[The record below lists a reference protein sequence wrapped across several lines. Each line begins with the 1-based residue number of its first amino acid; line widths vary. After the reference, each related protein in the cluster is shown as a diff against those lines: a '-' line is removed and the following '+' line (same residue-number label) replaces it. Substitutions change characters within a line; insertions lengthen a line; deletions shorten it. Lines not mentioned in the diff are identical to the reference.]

1 MGVDPQPRVFLSY
14 RRREDQHFI
23 GRIHDRLVA
32 EFGEEN
38 VFRDVES
45 IGGAEN
51 FLAAITNRLA
61 ESDILL
67 SVIGPQWS
75 LGPTAGQ
82 RDWVHVELERALE
95 RQMLVIPVCLDS
107 TPVPSRDS
115 LPPAIQG
122 LVDVNALWIDGTNHF
137 ASDMAK
143 LTRLIRTEVAARRAA
158 LTARHAL
165 HRVVFVRDS
174 PEPPQSARSSGGRS
188 RKRWAVP
195 AIAAAVARCSAW
207 VSNGLTPKSSAFDT
221 AAAFRTT
228 TTAGSLGSTSVG
240 SGAPTNFIDASDID
254 HSLNIHN
261 ANGRHSDVYGCPD
274 PSPAV
279 SISGVGGRH
288 NAEGRHRWQLPDHRR
303 NSDDS
308 VGRP

>member
-207 VSNGLTPKSSAFDT
+207 VSTASPQSLPHSTPQL
-221 AAAFRTT
+221 R
-228 TTAGSLGSTSVG
+228 LE
-240 SGAPTNFIDASDID
+240 P
-254 HSLNIHN
+254 
-261 ANGRHSDVYGCPD
+261 RRPQ
-274 PSPAV
+274 AV
-279 SISGVGGRH
+279 WALR
-288 NAEGRHRWQLPDHRR
+288 A
-303 NSDDS
+303 
-308 VGRP
+308 